1 MEGRP
6 ILCRRARRTDVDAV
20 FSLFDGDGGMDRQLD
35 RAGLHRFRRLV
46 ADLGADCYVA
56 VVDETV
62 VGLVH
67 VTYARHLLD
76 RQRATVELLRV
87 TADARLG
94 DVGAALA
101 RLVAERA
108 RRRGCRFID
117 WREPAR
123 DAATQAFAT
132 HLGARPVG
140 EHLQVEIPG
149 PGE

>member
-1 MEGRP
+1 
-6 ILCRRARRTDVDAV
+6 
-20 FSLFDGDGGMDRQLD
+20 
-35 RAGLHRFRRLV
+35 
-46 ADLGADCYVA
+46 
-56 VVDETV
+56 

-67 VTYARHLLD
+67 VTYARQLLD

-87 TADARLG
+87 TADARIG

-123 DAATQAFAT
+123 DAATQAFAA

-140 EHLQVEIPG
+140 EHLRVEIPG
-149 PGE
+149 AGE